1 MFTYKRTEIHMALP
15 DVQSKSLQPY
25 LELSLCLIVKGA
37 KNCLFVSL
45 NCSWTSPVQ
54 STEEGVSSPIV
65 SNVLPESS
73 LVSFLTSPS
82 QSREQGASSSSV
94 LECWQCIFS
103 KSVWQLRQCLN
114 LMSQWMQDTNSPSQI
129 QPGLKTILVKERKHN
144 LKMKG

>member
-15 DVQSKSLQPY
+15 DVQSKSLQPS

-37 KNCLFVSL
+37 KNCLLVSL

-54 STEEGVSSPIV
+54 SMEEGVSSPIV
-65 SNVLPESS
+65 SHLRPESS

-82 QSREQGASSSSV
+82 QSREQGASSV

-114 LMSQWMQDTNSPSQI
+114 LMSQWTQDTNSPSQI

>member
-1 MFTYKRTEIHMALP
+1 MALP
-15 DVQSKSLQPY
+15 DVQSKSLQPS

-37 KNCLFVSL
+37 KICVFVSL

-54 STEEGVSSPIV
+54 SMEEGVSSPIV
-65 SNVLPESS
+65 SHLRPESS

-82 QSREQGASSSSV
+82 QSREQGASSV
-94 LECWQCIFS
+94 LECWQCMFS
-103 KSVWQLRQCLN
+103 KSVWWCLN
-114 LMSQWMQDTNSPSQI
+114 LMSQWTQDTNSPSQI